1 MNFDLAYQG
10 LMARLDSIF
19 PVNPE
24 KHELIEITVRR
35 IHLHGELKKPFLTA
49 SFKPRI
55 RTGRTRQI
63 GRDRRPAKE
72 GGVSKRGARR
82 SATTQCEQ
90 LHGKRIARPVHSI
103 FVYCLAIRLP
113 IQNSETKSKIAD
125 G

>member
-24 KHELIEITVRR
+24 KYELIEITVRR
-35 IHLHGELKKPFLTA
+35 IRLHGELKKPFLTA
-49 SFKPRI
+49 SFKPWI

-63 GRDRRPAKE
+63 GRDRPPAKA
-72 GGVSKRGARR
+72 GWVSRRGARR

-90 LHGKRIARPVHSI
+90 LHGKRIARPVNSI

>member
-35 IHLHGELKKPFLTA
+35 IRLHGELKKPFLTA

-55 RTGRTRQI
+55 RTGGLARSAAI
-63 GRDRRPAKE
+63 GRRQRQE
-72 GGVSKRGARR
+72 GFPRGEQGGLQQHNASSFMASESRDPFILFLFTVSRFDYQFKI
-82 SATTQCEQ
+82 
-90 LHGKRIARPVHSI
+90 HK
-103 FVYCLAIRLP
+103 
-113 IQNSETKSKIAD
+113 QNRK
-125 G
+125 

>member
-63 GRDRRPAKE
+63 GRRQRQE
-72 GGVSKRGARR
+72 GFPRGEQGGLQQHNASSFMASESRDPFILFLFTVSRFDYQFK
-82 SATTQCEQ
+82 
-90 LHGKRIARPVHSI
+90 
-103 FVYCLAIRLP
+103 
-113 IQNSETKSKIAD
+113 IQKQNRK
-125 G
+125 

>member
-24 KHELIEITVRR
+24 KYELIEITVRR
-35 IHLHGELKKPFLTA
+35 IRLHGELKKPFLTA

-63 GRDRRPAKE
+63 GRDRPPAKA
-72 GGVSKRGARR
+72 GGVSRG
-82 SATTQCEQ
+82 EQ
-90 LHGKRIARPVHSI
+90 GGLQQHNASSFMASESRDPFILFLFTVSRFDYQFK
-103 FVYCLAIRLP
+103 
-113 IQNSETKSKIAD
+113 IQKQNRK
-125 G
+125 